1 MKTFIIAF
9 AFVLCGLSAF
19 AQNTVILQR
28 GNEVI
33 GQYTSFTQAVVTA
46 AQGGD
51 FIFITN
57 SLSDATITIDKQLNI
72 IGAGFWPNSTPNE
85 PGYTQVNNPLVFG
98 NGSNGSFV
106 TGIRFTNEVR
116 IAGSTSISGIV
127 FDRCRFNNLYLAYG
141 NTSGFSSSNHIVR
154 NSYIW
159 ELYGYPNSNYSSYSV
174 INSLIT
180 NNIIRRVYYFNQLNT
195 FTNNIFTGL
204 DAGTS
209 NYTFSNTS
217 SCSFQNNIIFNSPNS
232 YCNTNFIYSSNNN
245 VFSFNMFIGFSGS
258 GGTNNIFTNSFNN
271 VNRDSVFVNYTPLPA
286 TCLNPYFNFSYNHDY
301 HLLPNCVGVGTGS
314 DGTDIGIY
322 GGPTPWK
329 EQAYPINPR
338 ITNFF
343 VTPQVPANG
352 IINVNATVEGQ
363 SR

>member
-28 GNEVI
+28 GSDVI
-33 GQYTSFTQAVVTA
+33 GQYNDFTQAVVTA
-46 AQGGD
+46 AQDGD
-51 FIFITN
+51 IIFINN
-57 SLSDATITIDKQLNI
+57 SLNDATITIDKQLSI
-72 IGAGFWPNSTPNE
+72 IGAGFWPNSSPNE
-85 PGYTQVNNPLVFG
+85 GYTQVNNTLVFG
-98 NGSNGSFV
+98 DGSNGSFV
-106 TGIRFTNEVR
+106 TGIRFTNDVR

-127 FDRCRFNNLYLAYG
+127 FDRCRFNTLYLAHG
-141 NTSGFSSSNHIVR
+141 ASGFSSSNHIVR
-154 NSYIW
+154 NSYISK
-159 ELYGYPNSNYSSYSV
+159 LYGYSSNGTTV
-174 INSLIT
+174 INALIT
-180 NNIIRRVYYFNQLNT
+180 NNIIRYVENFLQMNI
-195 FTNNIFTGL
+195 FANNIFTGF
-204 DAGTS
+204 DNNNSGS
-209 NYTFSNTS
+209 TFLFTNNCT
-217 SCSFQNNIIFNSPNS
+217 FQNNIIFNSHSAYN
-232 YCNTNFIYSSNNN
+232 CGTNFISSSNNN
-245 VFSFNMFIGFSGS
+245 VFSYNMFIGFSGS

-271 VNRDSVFVNYTPLPA
+271 VNRDSVFVNISYPG
-286 TCLNPYFNFSYNHDY
+286 TCPNTYFNFSYNHDY
-301 HLLPNCVGVGTGS
+301 HLLPNCVGVGAGS

>member
-1 MKTFIIAF
+1 MKLFIIAF

-106 TGIRFTNEVR
+106 TGIRFTNTVK
-116 IAGSTSISGIV
+116 ISGNTSISGIT
-127 FDRCRFNNLYLAYG
+127 FDRCRFNTLYLAYG
-141 NTSGFSSSNHIVR
+141 FESGFSSSIHIVR

-159 ELYGYPNSNYSSYSV
+159 ELLGHYGGYSV
-174 INSLIT
+174 VNALIT
-180 NNIIRRVYYFNQLNT
+180 NNIIRKVSSFSLMNI
-195 FTNNIFTGL
+195 FANNIFTGFQAEYGEYL
-204 DAGTS
+204 ITS
-209 NYTFSNTS
+209 VY
-217 SCSFQNNIIFNSPNS
+217 SCSFQNNIIFTSQYGGSYRFLNLSNS
-232 YCNTNFIYSSNNN
+232 N
-245 VFSFNMFIGFSGS
+245 VFTYNMFIGFTGS

-271 VNRDSVFVNYTPLPA
+271 VNKDSVFVNYTPLPA
-286 TCLNPYFNFSYNHDY
+286 GSSFPYFNFSYDNDY
-301 HLLPNCVGVGTGS
+301 HLLPNCVGVGAGS